1 VVTARLAAQHLDRR
15 LPASARGRAARYG
28 LQDGSPRSAV
38 LSLYARA
45 AGTTADA
52 WEDPAFVQVWG
63 PRAAVWV
70 VPAADVAVFTLGL
83 LPRDE
88 ALREAAEQ
96 DADLLAAAL
105 GADRVRKRAAL
116 DAVGG
121 RVDRLLRAAPTGRVR
136 IRWDGR
142 DTLVWTVP
150 PPPVDPDAARA
161 ELLRRFLAALGP
173 ATATGFATWAGLT
186 PADAR
191 ATWEVV
197 ADEPARN
204 PAPHDAPAR
213 GVRLLPPG
221 DLFLQAPDR
230 DLLVPDAARRAA
242 VWPRGT
248 PQPGALLV
256 DGELAGTW
264 RRRGHRLE
272 VAAFDHPSEETR
284 RAAEEE
290 AAGFPLDLARPVEV
304 RWTGP

>member
-1 VVTARLAAQHLDRR
+1 MVTARLAAQHLDRR

-63 PRAAVWV
+63 PRGAVWV

-121 RVDRLLRAAPTGRVR
+121 RVDRLLRAAPTGRLR

-142 DTLVWTVP
+142 DTLVWAVSAAVRRP
-150 PPPVDPDAARA
+150 RRGARRAAASLPGRARARDRHRLRDLGGPDAGRRA
-161 ELLRRFLAALGP
+161 GDLGGGGRRAGP
-173 ATATGFATWAGLT
+173 
-186 PADAR
+186 D
-191 ATWEVV
+191 
-197 ADEPARN
+197 

-264 RRRGHRLE
+264 RRRGDRLE

>member
-1 VVTARLAAQHLDRR
+1 M
-15 LPASARGRAARYG
+15 
-28 LQDGSPRSAV
+28 
-38 LSLYARA
+38 
-45 AGTTADA
+45 
-52 WEDPAFVQVWG
+52 
-63 PRAAVWV
+63 
-70 VPAADVAVFTLGL
+70 
-83 LPRDE
+83 
-88 ALREAAEQ
+88 
-96 DADLLAAAL
+96 
-105 GADRVRKRAAL
+105 
-116 DAVGG
+116 
-121 RVDRLLRAAPTGRVR
+121 
-136 IRWDGR
+136 
-142 DTLVWTVP
+142 WTVP
-150 PPPVDPDAARA
+150 PPSVDPDAARA

-197 ADEPARN
+197 AEPPARN
-204 PAPHDAPAR
+204 PAPHDAPVL

-242 VWPRGT
+242 VWPWGT

-290 AAGFPLDLARPVEV
+290 AAGFPLGLARPIEV
-304 RWTGP
+304 RWTRP

>member
-1 VVTARLAAQHLDRR
+1 MVSARLAAQHLDRR
-15 LPASARGRAARYG
+15 LPATARGRAARCG
-28 LQDGSPRSAV
+28 LQDGAPRSAV
-38 LSLYARA
+38 LSLYARV

-63 PRAAVWV
+63 PRGAVWV

-96 DADLLAAAL
+96 DADVLAAAL
-105 GADRVRKRAAL
+105 GADRVRKREAL

-150 PPPVDPDAARA
+150 PPSVDPDAARA

-197 ADEPARN
+197 ADAAGPEPR
-204 PAPHDAPAR
+204 
-213 GVRLLPPG
+213 
-221 DLFLQAPDR
+221 
-230 DLLVPDAARRAA
+230 AARR
-242 VWPRGT
+242 
-248 PQPGALLV
+248 PG
-256 DGELAGTW
+256 
-264 RRRGHRLE
+264 
-272 VAAFDHPSEETR
+272 PR
-284 RAAEEE
+284 RAPA
-290 AAGFPLDLARPVEV
+290 AAG
-304 RWTGP
+304 

>member
-1 VVTARLAAQHLDRR
+1 M
-15 LPASARGRAARYG
+15 
-28 LQDGSPRSAV
+28 
-38 LSLYARA
+38 LSLYARV

-63 PRAAVWV
+63 PRGAVWV

-105 GADRVRKRAAL
+105 GADRVRKREAL
-116 DAVGG
+116 DVVGG
-121 RVDRLLRAAPTGRVR
+121 RLDRLLRAAPTGRVR

-150 PPPVDPDAARA
+150 PPSVDPDAARA

-173 ATATGFATWAGLT
+173 ATATGFATWAGLA

-191 ATWEVV
+191 LTWDRV
-197 ADEPARN
+197 AAQPART
-204 PAPHDAPAR
+204 PAPHDAPAL

-242 VWPRGT
+242 VWPLGS

-256 DGELAGTW
+256 DGELVGTW
-264 RRRGHRLE
+264 RRRGHRVE
-272 VAAFDHPSEETR
+272 VAAFDHPTEETR
-284 RAAEEE
+284 RATEEE

-304 RWTGP
+304 RWTRP